1 MKKTAIIGV
10 GRVAVLLEDDKFRE
24 KPATHMGAYLDSP
37 DFEVVA
43 AADIDEK
50 RLATFGERYGVS
62 ALYTDY
68 REMLEEVRPEVV
80 SIAAYATER
89 AEMLRNAIL
98 SGVKGIWCEKA
109 FATTLAEA
117 DEIVELAKEHGT
129 VITVSHMRRWSVE
142 HILVKELLDSGAIGR
157 LTSISAYFSGS
168 LLHTGTHA
176 FDLLRWFA
184 GDALWVEGSLE
195 GAPESS
201 TEVEGTEKKDFLWSL
216 AGDPGGRAVIKFKDG
231 VYATLHAESKKYF
244 LFEFDLFGT
253 EGRIRI
259 GNNDLLELYTEGESH
274 HYEGIRELGFREFP
288 EFNKANIWRGA
299 AKNLSETIDGQAIN
313 MNPPEDGRAA
323 LELALAVH
331 VSSSIGGRRVQLPLK
346 DRSIRVNSR

>member
-10 GRVAVLLEDDKFRE
+10 GRVAALLEDDKLRE

-43 AADIDEK
+43 AADIDAA
-50 RLATFGERYGVS
+50 RLATFGKRYGINK
-62 ALYTDY
+62 LYTDY
-68 REMLEEVRPEVV
+68 REMLKEVRPEVV

-89 AEMLRNAIL
+89 AEMLKAAIL

-109 FATTLAEA
+109 FATSLEEA
-117 DEIVELAKEHGT
+117 DEIVALAKEHGT
-129 VITVSHMRRWSVE
+129 VITVSHMRRWSAE
-142 HILVKELLDSGAIGR
+142 HILVKELLGSGAIGR

-176 FDLLRWFA
+176 FDVLRWFA

-195 GAPESS
+195 GAPERS
-201 TEVEGTEKKDFLWSL
+201 TEGDEPEEKDFLWSL
-216 AGDPGGRAVIKFKDG
+216 AGDPGGRAVISFKDG
-231 VYATLHAESKKYF
+231 VYATVHAESKSYL
-244 LFEFDLFGT
+244 LFEFDLIGT

-259 GNNDLLELYTEGESH
+259 GNNDVLELYTQGESR
-274 HYEGIRELGFREFP
+274 HYEGIRELSLRDFP

-299 AKNLSETIDGQAIN
+299 ARNLSETIDGQATN

-323 LELALAVH
+323 LELALAIH
-331 VSSSIGGRRVQLPLK
+331 FSSSLGGQRVQLPLK
-346 DRSIRVNSR
+346 DRSIKVNSR